1 MTSSLQN
8 HAANSCE
15 MKVRKVSDL
24 TRITESTPRTRGIFT
39 TIKMMESKYPIN
51 FNHNITFS
59 NIKNMRDEDERN

>member
-1 MTSSLQN
+1 
-8 HAANSCE
+8 